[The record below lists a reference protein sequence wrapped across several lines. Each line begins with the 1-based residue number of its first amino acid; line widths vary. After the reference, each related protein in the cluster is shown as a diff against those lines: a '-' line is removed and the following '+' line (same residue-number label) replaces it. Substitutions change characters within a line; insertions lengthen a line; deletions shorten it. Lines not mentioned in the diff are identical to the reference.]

1 MGGTTSST
9 VDNINSSI
17 SNNIMTSIQKS
28 QTNINVQQN
37 ISGTC
42 DTEIIQNLSTKYT
55 DCIIGMADKFP
66 SDKVLSFAREGA
78 ARAACA
84 ARVRW
89 WADGRRAQRAM
100 GSGRPG

>member
-66 SDKVLSFAREGA
+66 SDKVLDICSVYTTM
-78 ARAACA
+78 CKMNDIDLNNL
-84 ARVRW
+84 V
-89 WADGRRAQRAM
+89 Q
-100 GSGRPG
+100 